1 MPPIQQQHRVKCLW
15 EVPDV
20 TGANCRLSVREK
32 KIPAILRHHGGKKKQ
47 WRTVSQVRPTVLR
60 IRTVPDWT
68 AGERYA
74 NGANNSTNTQHWRI
88 GVGEQLCG
96 CRGLAWSLCGREQHN
111 NYKITVRVE
120 LEFAEN
126 RRKMSAEYH

>member
-1 MPPIQQQHRVKCLW
+1 VRVAGFLG
-15 EVPDV
+15 V
-20 TGANCRLSVREK
+20 K
-32 KIPAILRHHGGKKKQ
+32 KKFPAILRHHGGKKKKKKQ
-47 WRTVSQVRPTVLR
+47 WQTVSQVRPTVLR

-74 NGANNSTNTQHWRI
+74 NGVNNSTNTQHGRI

-96 CRGLAWSLCGREQHN
+96 CRRLAWSLCGREQHN

-126 RRKMSAEYH
+126 CRKMSAEYH